1 MYHGILVKLSKIS
14 NFNFSDFKD
23 YIFFDILIN
32 MFLYLVAFQTVQV
45 NKTEVSQS
53 NELSKIFQSSFQHL
67 KVFYVSIYR

>member
-1 MYHGILVKLSKIS
+1 
-14 NFNFSDFKD
+14 
-23 YIFFDILIN
+23 